1 MNKCL
6 VTLKTIK
13 DLVVE
18 NYKDI
23 KNESIII
30 INSTRY
36 DVDFELQDR
45 NGEKILVECPDD
57 GTTEVKV
64 LIMELHIN
72 DYLTVYHPDCSTLH
86 YALPDDHEDT
96 TIEEYKKILKAI
108 KQDLNHMAYAI
119 DCRIERAS
127 SDIIKLTTERDTC
140 MSVKEDI
147 QVILSKLT

>member
-36 DVDFELQDR
+36 DVDFELQER
-45 NGEKILVECPDD
+45 NGEK
-57 GTTEVKV
+57 
-64 LIMELHIN
+64 
-72 DYLTVYHPDCSTLH
+72 Y
-86 YALPDDHEDT
+86 
-96 TIEEYKKILKAI
+96 
-108 KQDLNHMAYAI
+108 
-119 DCRIERAS
+119 
-127 SDIIKLTTERDTC
+127 
-140 MSVKEDI
+140 
-147 QVILSKLT
+147 